1 MMRMS
6 KDYLMLMTIR
16 DFIDTLDD
24 TSFEEFY
31 VEYIMYMQNVAMQN
45 EFDYLIK
52 HNQLNALNL
61 IKLINSETDRMVEI

>member
-1 MMRMS
+1 MQMS
-6 KDYLMLMTIR
+6 KNYLMLGTIR

-24 TSFEEFY
+24 STFEEFY

-45 EFDYLIK
+45 EFNYLIK